1 MIAEN
6 TFDEVK
12 EKHSGAVN
20 VQKHL
25 IKLSYQGAEVTD
37 DSNLGGM
44 KLKVGSNEV
53 SLEAKERIFANVQ
66 TPKGKIIQHEL
77 ETTDD
82 IQTAKQ
88 RHQDKVKVNRKYIKL
103 SYGGQELND
112 TQQLDYLKM
121 SEACNTVPVI
131 AEERVTLNV
140 TMFDKSVVPF
150 EFVTTDTVVDCKK
163 GIGKKTGTDEH
174 IIKLTF
180 NGKEIVDAN
189 TIEDV
194 KNLAGAHEI
203 PLVAT
208 QREEITVQMMSGNT
222 VNLEM

>member
-1 MIAEN
+1 MKEIRDRTGNNENNLIAKERITVKITTPKGDLVTHDMIAEN

-53 SLEAKERIFANVQ
+53 SLQAKERIFANVQ

-82 IQTAKQ
+82 I
-88 RHQDKVKVNRKYIKL
+88 
-103 SYGGQELND
+103 
-112 TQQLDYLKM
+112 
-121 SEACNTVPVI
+121 
-131 AEERVTLNV
+131 
-140 TMFDKSVVPF
+140 
-150 EFVTTDTVVDCKK
+150 
-163 GIGKKTGTDEH
+163 
-174 IIKLTF
+174 
-180 NGKEIVDAN
+180 
-189 TIEDV
+189 
-194 KNLAGAHEI
+194 
-203 PLVAT
+203 
-208 QREEITVQMMSGNT
+208 
-222 VNLEM
+222 